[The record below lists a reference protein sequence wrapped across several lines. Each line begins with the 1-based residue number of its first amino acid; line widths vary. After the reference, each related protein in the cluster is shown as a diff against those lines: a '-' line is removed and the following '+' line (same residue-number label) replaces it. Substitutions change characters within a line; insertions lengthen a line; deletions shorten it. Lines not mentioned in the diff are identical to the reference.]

1 MRNAKVTR
9 FYSLWLRSQLIFT
22 VARLILLTFLILRGL
37 SLSYNPKAPP
47 HRTVGEK
54 LRTIPQD
61 RKRENTER
69 ENNFIIMI
77 TNLWIPAN
85 SWLLSTFNSHFAK
98 LINLTSTVRQDKI
111 AMIGVTAIG
120 NASYNHLMSKKV
132 MYSSHTS
139 IIEV

>member
-9 FYSLWLRSQLIFT
+9 FYSLWLQSQLIFT

-37 SLSYNPKAPP
+37 SLSYNPRAPR
-47 HRTVGEK
+47 RTVGEK
-54 LRTIPQD
+54 LRIIPQD
-61 RKRENTER
+61 RKRENIER

-85 SWLLSTFNSHFAK
+85 SWLLSTFNSHFTK

-111 AMIGVTAIG
+111 AMIGMTAIG

-132 MYSSHTS
+132 MYSSHMIS
-139 IIEV
+139 ITEV